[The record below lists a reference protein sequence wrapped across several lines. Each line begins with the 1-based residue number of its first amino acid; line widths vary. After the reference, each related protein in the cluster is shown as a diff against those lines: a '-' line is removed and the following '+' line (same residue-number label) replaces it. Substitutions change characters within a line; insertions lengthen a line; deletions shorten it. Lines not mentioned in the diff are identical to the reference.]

1 MERWCGVPVNVVV
14 NTPLG
19 FVLPVYAPS
28 LPPIRETDRVTFAFA
43 TSWPPDVT
51 VTVTLV
57 EFPAPRMLD
66 PRTIVTSRR
75 WNGGGPVRPVD
86 PVPPPYCGFL
96 TAAPP
101 VPSRSW
107 DPAGGV
113 HDVKNVRS

>member
-75 WNGGGPVRPVD
+75 WNGGCTVRAVD
-86 PVPPPYCGFL
+86 TVPPTYCGLL
-96 TAAPP
+96 TVPPTVTSPASAPAGAGPP
-101 VPSRSW
+101 VQ
-107 DPAGGV
+107 
-113 HDVKNVRS
+113 H